1 MSRRLI
7 TVDESG
13 SAVREAMSVIWSVI
27 GGAKQ
32 QADLRR
38 QWYSGPR
45 GKRASERATVQSVSQ
60 SASSERTSCLGPC
73 LVFNIGKVF
82 YFLIRQSL
90 ARTSCARPTASQPF
104 THSSFACQKSG
115 CCWHNGISR
124 NLHRFDRR
132 TLPSDAQD
140 FNVRRYLERVEQ
152 QLICNWVSNR
162 LANYWKAH
170 NLLLIL
176 SLGCKSAGYR
186 HRTDVTNY
194 ISPLNIGHNN
204 YTIISF

>member
-32 QADLRR
+32 QAYLRR

-45 GKRASERATVQSVSQ
+45 GKRASERATVQSVSRRA
-60 SASSERTSCLGPC
+60 ASVPVVLAPASFWTLERC
-73 LVFNIGKVF
+73 F

-115 CCWHNGISR
+115 CLHNGISR

-152 QLICNWVSNR
+152 QLICNSVSNR